1 MPKEGSL
8 MALDLRS
15 IFAAV
20 TAEGIADAEEA
31 ERDASF
37 LTVAAVSLAVVV
49 VALIAVLLGSG

>member
-1 MPKEGSL
+1 

-15 IFAAV
+15 ILAAV
-20 TAEGIADAEEA
+20 TAEGLADAESA
-31 ERDASF
+31 ERNASF

>member
-1 MPKEGSL
+1 

-20 TAEGIADAEEA
+20 TAQGLADAEEA

>member
-1 MPKEGSL
+1 

-15 IFAAV
+15 IFAVV
-20 TAEGIADAEEA
+20 TAEGPDDAEEA